1 MSLIVWERSS
11 QTSKLCLL
19 CSLCS
24 YVPAVSA
31 SKVPTS
37 ASALMFLSHAD
48 VSPWLSAAQRP
59 YVLMFFCS
67 SVSRVSGC
75 QGTLRRQPLCPYV
88 LMSPALAAA
97 KPRYGVSP
105 LPHYFTLRL
114 SWLLA
119 FSRFDL
125 PTRLPVDF
133 FLLPALKA
141 KGLCEFFL
149 RCSTIYIS
157 VLAAKI
163 KHLFGYVESIAY
175 FCPQ

>member
-1 MSLIVWERSS
+1 MATRLASGNFSCAAALFADIMRDEAAEKRPDAGRVA
-11 QTSKLCLL
+11 
-19 CSLCS
+19 
-24 YVPAVSA
+24 PISA
-31 SKVPTS
+31 CV
-37 ASALMFLSHAD
+37 
-48 VSPWLSAAQRP
+48 
-59 YVLMFFCS
+59 FC
-67 SVSRVSGC
+67 R
-75 QGTLRRQPLCPYV
+75 
-88 LMSPALAAA
+88 ALAAA

-133 FLLPALKA
+133 FLLPVLKA

-157 VLAAKI
+157 VLAAKL
-163 KHLFGYVESIAY
+163 KHLFGHIESIAY
-175 FCPQ
+175 FCP

>member
-1 MSLIVWERSS
+1 MSF
-11 QTSKLCLL
+11 
-19 CSLCS
+19 CS
-24 YVPAVSA
+24 YVLLF
-31 SKVPTS
+31 
-37 ASALMFLSHAD
+37 SALA
-48 VSPWLSAAQRP
+48 V
-59 YVLMFFCS
+59 
-67 SVSRVSGC
+67 
-75 QGTLRRQPLCPYV
+75 
-88 LMSPALAAA
+88 A
-97 KPRYGVSP
+97 KPRNGASP

-157 VLAAKI
+157 VLAAKL
-163 KHLFGYVESIAY
+163 KHLFGHIESIAY
-175 FCPQ
+175 FCP